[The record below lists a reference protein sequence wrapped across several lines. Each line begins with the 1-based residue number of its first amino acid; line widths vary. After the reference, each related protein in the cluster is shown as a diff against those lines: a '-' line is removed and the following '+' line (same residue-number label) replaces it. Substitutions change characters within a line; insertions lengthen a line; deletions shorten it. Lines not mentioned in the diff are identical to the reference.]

1 MLELNNWFFVQLVSF
16 LVLFVLLN
24 NILFKPL
31 LRIFREREDH
41 VKGSLDSVKI
51 MGEENDNLLRQV
63 EKKVSEAR
71 NQARTIFEE
80 LSKEG
85 MGIQTQTLD
94 AAQKDAAEI
103 NRKTREDLEA
113 TVKETREA
121 LRKDVETFAS
131 KIVEKMVGV

>member
-16 LVLFVLLN
+16 LVLVVLLN

-71 NQARTIFEE
+71 NQARIIFEE

-85 MGIQTQTLD
+85 MEIQKQTLD

-121 LRKDVETFAS
+121 LRKDVEAFAG

>member
-1 MLELNNWFFVQLVSF
+1 MLELNNWFFIQLISF
-16 LVLFVLLN
+16 LILVVLLN
-24 NILFKPL
+24 TILFKPL

-51 MGEENDNLLRQV
+51 MGEEKDNLLRQV

-85 MGIQTQTLD
+85 MEIQKQTLD

-103 NRKTREDLEA
+103 NRKTKEDLEA

-121 LRKDVETFAS
+121 LRKDVEAFVS

>member
-1 MLELNNWFFVQLVSF
+1 MLELNNWFFIQLISF
-16 LVLFVLLN
+16 LILVVLLN
-24 NILFKPL
+24 TILFKPL

-51 MGEENDNLLRQV
+51 MGEEKDNLLSQV

-85 MGIQTQTLD
+85 MKIQQQTLD
-94 AAQKDAAEI
+94 AAQKDAAEV
-103 NRKTREDLEA
+103 NRKTGEDMEA

-121 LRKDVETFAS
+121 LRKDVEAFVS

>member
-16 LVLFVLLN
+16 LVLVVLLN

-51 MGEENDNLLRQV
+51 MGEEKDNLLRQV

-85 MGIQTQTLD
+85 MEIQKQTLD

-121 LRKDVETFAS
+121 LRKDVEAFAS